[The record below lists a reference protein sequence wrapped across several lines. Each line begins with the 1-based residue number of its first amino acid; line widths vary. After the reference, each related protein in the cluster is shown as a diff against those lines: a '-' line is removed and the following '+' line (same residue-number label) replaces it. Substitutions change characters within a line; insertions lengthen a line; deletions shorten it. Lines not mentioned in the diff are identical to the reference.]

1 MSQKHRVKG
10 WWLICLMAGCVAPPL
25 WATEAVSRAVEVPP
39 PQGWTPDTPL
49 FHDEG
54 AMLVRDE
61 APAQAAVMP
70 PVGRQVSA
78 KDKPGK
84 VARTATETSP
94 KPSKSSSSPRSPEAV
109 SGVEPNQRIAGK
121 AKLSKRSLTAQQKA
135 KASRA
140 DQSGGRHAKANAAHP
155 SRTPAEG
162 RALTRTTQ
170 AKQAT
175 RGKASVSRQGTHV
188 AAATSQAKAPTTKRS
203 RAQQLRQA
211 HQAEPAHAPTA
222 LATRDRGAKARRAT
236 AAQTTH
242 TRVVKASSKG
252 ATKASAN
259 SRTATGATRAP
270 VKVASS
276 ARRAQLDARTSAKR
290 AHPGAVKKG

>member
-61 APAQAAVMP
+61 APAQAAVML

-121 AKLSKRSLTAQQKA
+121 AKLSKRSLTAQQKV

-140 DQSGGRHAKANAAHP
+140 DQAGGRHAKANAAHP

-175 RGKASVSRQGTHV
+175 LRKASVSRQGTRV
-188 AAATSQAKAPTTKRS
+188 AALTSQAKAPTTKRS

-211 HQAEPAHAPTA
+211 HQAEQAHAPTA
-222 LATRDRGAKARRAT
+222 QATRDRGAKARRAT

-242 TRVVKASSKG
+242 TRVAKASSKG